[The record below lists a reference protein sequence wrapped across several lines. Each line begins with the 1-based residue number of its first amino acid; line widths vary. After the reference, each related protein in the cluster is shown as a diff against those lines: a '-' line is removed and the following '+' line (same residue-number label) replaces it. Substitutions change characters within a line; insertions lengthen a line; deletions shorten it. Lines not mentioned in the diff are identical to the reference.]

1 MTSCPD
7 KPTASVMGCLC
18 LGLALLGQACTGP
31 APAPD
36 RSVLP
41 RHEEQERF
49 VRLEGRF
56 GGPLGEG
63 VTQFSHPLRLSPAE
77 WARLLAGVRIQSR
90 KDSFIF
96 TPAKDPPAEAFAP
109 EEIGYLSRML
119 SDVFAKATP
128 NEWVAFGMS
137 RVLPS
142 GVNEVTTGGLFV
154 EGPRLHLILANY
166 RQSVTKSAVR
176 ESLWTAPLRT
186 LSAPFYEVV
195 EEEYRTVVRETGL
208 FKRLLHNAGP
218 EIVIEYQ
225 AMLAAKP
232 AVSMPILVPAPPPA
246 ASPAESSRLPASILE
261 ESLQALKRLRDQDL
275 ITEEEYR
282 QKKKELLDRF

>member
-18 LGLALLGQACTGP
+18 LGLACTGL

-282 QKKKELLDRF
+282 QKKKGLLDRF